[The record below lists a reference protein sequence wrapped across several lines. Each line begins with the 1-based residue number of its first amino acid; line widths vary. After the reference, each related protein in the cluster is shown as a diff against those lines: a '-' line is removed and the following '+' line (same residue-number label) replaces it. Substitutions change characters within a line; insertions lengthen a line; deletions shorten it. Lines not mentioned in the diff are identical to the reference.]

1 MRFFILFSLFLIF
14 AAQNSYSDMR
24 SFVWTYEYLIMDKGK
39 AEIEHYMTILV
50 PKKTDFKGKASIE
63 HKLEVEVGMT
73 NHFDFS
79 VYQNFIQKPDETF
92 QYTGFDFRAR
102 FKIGEK
108 DQFILD
114 PLIYL
119 EYGSNFN
126 LSSHKLEG
134 KLILAKNIGDFI
146 FAINPIFEIEYEDET
161 ELSFSYAMGLCYEFS
176 SLFRTGIEF
185 KGDKN
190 AHYVGITFSHGKE
203 NLWVAAS
210 PTIIISD
217 NPKSK
222 PEFMFRMILGLG
234 L

>member
-1 MRFFILFSLFLIF
+1 MRYIILFSLIFVF
-14 AAQNSYSDMR
+14 AAQNSQSDMR

-39 AEIEHYMTILV
+39 AEIEHYMSILV
-50 PKKTDFKGKASIE
+50 PNTTDFSGKAAVE

-79 VYQNFIQKPDETF
+79 IYQNFMQQPEGSF

-108 DQFILD
+108 DQFFFD

-126 LSSHKLEG
+126 LSTHKFEG
-134 KLILAKNIGDFI
+134 KLILAKNIGNFI
-146 FAINPIFEIEYEDET
+146 FAINPIFEIEFEDET
-161 ELSFSYAMGLCYEFS
+161 ELSISYAMGLAYELT
-176 SLFRTGIEF
+176 SLFRAGLEF

-190 AHYVGITFSHGKE
+190 AHYAGITVSHGKE
-203 NLWVAAS
+203 HVWVAAS